1 MHEWTPE
8 RANAALAEVR
18 ERVERVIAL
27 LDAARRERHPV
38 HEDDHRAP
46 ATNGRQ
52 HLEPAEE
59 SARTALVGLEAEG
72 ILLRDLDR
80 GIVDFHAVAP
90 SGRTYCLSW
99 VVGEPEVAW
108 WYWPETGFDGR
119 TPLTEPPA

>member
-1 MHEWTPE
+1 M
-8 RANAALAEVR
+8 
-18 ERVERVIAL
+18 
-27 LDAARRERHPV
+27 

-59 SARTALVGLEAEG
+59 SARIALVGLEAEG
-72 ILLRDLDR
+72 IMLRDLDR